1 MRDIHQKQLDEL
13 DIRLANS
20 KQNETVLIDELA
32 QLKTEYMTRTAE
44 YEKEKNR
51 VQELEKQIV
60 ALSQSFSESQH
71 NEVSNNPECVIF
83 SAEYFS
89 NLL

>member
-13 DIRLANS
+13 DIRLSNS
-20 KQNETVLIDELA
+20 KQNEAVLIDELA
-32 QLKTEYMTRTAE
+32 RLKTEYITRTAE
-44 YEKEKNR
+44 YEKEKHR

-71 NEVSNNPECVIF
+71 NEVSNNPECCDI
-83 SAEYFS
+83 SS
-89 NLL
+89 